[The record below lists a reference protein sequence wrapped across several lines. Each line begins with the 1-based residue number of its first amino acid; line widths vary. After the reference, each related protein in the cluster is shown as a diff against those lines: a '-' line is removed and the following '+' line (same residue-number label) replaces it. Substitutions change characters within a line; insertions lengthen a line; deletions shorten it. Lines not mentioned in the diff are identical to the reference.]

1 MIHAIL
7 GQLLQQNC
15 HNCAKI
21 LQLIRIFCSIFD
33 FKQIIIAL
41 IELDTTDRKILAEL
55 QANGRISN
63 TELARKIGLS
73 ESPCL
78 RRVRNLEASGLIA
91 GYSALLDHRKLDLE
105 IVAYVQV
112 NLDQRSEADTNAFVK
127 AVTNA
132 PWIVECVA
140 ISGTHDYLLKVA
152 ARNIDHFGELTM
164 KKLLRFPGVTDV
176 TSNLVLASIKD
187 NFGSAVWP
195 VK

>member
-1 MIHAIL
+1 L
-7 GQLLQQNC
+7 T
-15 HNCAKI
+15 
-21 LQLIRIFCSIFD
+21 
-33 FKQIIIAL
+33 
-41 IELDTTDRKILAEL
+41 ELDLTDKKILAEL

-63 TELARKIGLS
+63 TELSRKVSLS

-78 RRVRNLEASGLIA
+78 RRVRNLEDDGVIG
-91 GYSALLDHRKLDLE
+91 GYSALLDHRKLGLE

-127 AVTNA
+127 AVRKA

-140 ISGTHDYLLKVA
+140 ISGTHDYLLKIA
-152 ARNIDHFGELTM
+152 ARSIDHFGELTM

-187 NFGSAVWP
+187 NYGNAMWP

>member
-1 MIHAIL
+1 MV
-7 GQLLQQNC
+7 
-15 HNCAKI
+15 
-21 LQLIRIFCSIFD
+21 S
-33 FKQIIIAL
+33 
-41 IELDTTDRKILAEL
+41 ELDVTDKKILAEL

-63 TELARKIGLS
+63 TDLARKVGLS

-78 RRVRNLEASGLIA
+78 RRVRKLEEDGVIA
-91 GYSALLDHRKLDLE
+91 GYSALLDHRKLGLDM
-105 IVAYVQV
+105 VAYVQV
-112 NLDQRSEADTNAFVK
+112 NLDQRSEADTNAFMNAVK
-127 AVTNA
+127 KA

-152 ARNIDHFGELTM
+152 ATNIDHYGELTM

-187 NFGSAVWP
+187 NYGSVVWP

>member
-1 MIHAIL
+1 MV
-7 GQLLQQNC
+7 
-15 HNCAKI
+15 
-21 LQLIRIFCSIFD
+21 S
-33 FKQIIIAL
+33 
-41 IELDTTDRKILAEL
+41 ELDVTDKKILAEL

-63 TELARKIGLS
+63 TDLARKVGLS

-78 RRVRNLEASGLIA
+78 RRVRKLEEDGVIA
-91 GYSALLDHRKLDLE
+91 GYSALLDHRKLGLDM
-105 IVAYVQV
+105 VAYVQV
-112 NLDQRSEADTNAFVK
+112 NLDQRSEADTNAFMNAVK
-127 AVTNA
+127 KA

-152 ARNIDHFGELTM
+152 ATNIDHDGELTM

-187 NFGSAVWP
+187 NYGSVVWP

>member
-1 MIHAIL
+1 MVT
-7 GQLLQQNC
+7 
-15 HNCAKI
+15 
-21 LQLIRIFCSIFD
+21 
-33 FKQIIIAL
+33 
-41 IELDTTDRKILAEL
+41 ELDVTDHKILAEL

-63 TELARKIGLS
+63 TDLSRKVGLS

-78 RRVRNLEASGLIA
+78 RRVRNLEGDGVIA
-91 GYSALLDHRKLDLE
+91 GYSAILDHRKLGLE
-105 IVAYVQV
+105 MVAYVQV

-127 AVTNA
+127 AVKKA
-132 PWIVECVA
+132 QWIVECVA

-187 NFGSAVWP
+187 NYGKIMWP
-195 VK
+195 VGSDPGTDRGSVPKFKLK

>member
-1 MIHAIL
+1 MV
-7 GQLLQQNC
+7 
-15 HNCAKI
+15 
-21 LQLIRIFCSIFD
+21 
-33 FKQIIIAL
+33 
-41 IELDTTDRKILAEL
+41 ELDKTDKKILAEL

-63 TELARKIGLS
+63 SDLSRKVGLS

-78 RRVRNLEASGLIA
+78 SRVRKLEDDGVIA
-91 GYSALLDHRKLDLE
+91 GYSALLDHRKLGLDM
-105 IVAYVQV
+105 VAYVQV

-127 AVTNA
+127 AVKKA

-152 ARNIDHFGELTM
+152 ATNIDHFGELTM

-187 NFGSAVWP
+187 NYGNAMWP

>member
-1 MIHAIL
+1 MA
-7 GQLLQQNC
+7 
-15 HNCAKI
+15 
-21 LQLIRIFCSIFD
+21 D
-33 FKQIIIAL
+33 
-41 IELDTTDRKILAEL
+41 LDLTDRKILTEL
-55 QANGRISN
+55 QADGRISN
-63 TELARKIGLS
+63 TELSRKVGLS

-78 RRVRNLEASGLIA
+78 RRVRKLEEDGVIT
-91 GYSALLDHRKLDLE
+91 GYSTLLDRRKLGLE

-112 NLDQRSEADTNAFVK
+112 NLDQRSEADTNAFVQ
-127 AVTNA
+127 AVRKV

-187 NFGSAVWP
+187 NFGSVTWP
-195 VK
+195 VYL

>member
-1 MIHAIL
+1 MV
-7 GQLLQQNC
+7 
-15 HNCAKI
+15 
-21 LQLIRIFCSIFD
+21 S
-33 FKQIIIAL
+33 
-41 IELDTTDRKILAEL
+41 ELDATDKKILAEL

-63 TELARKIGLS
+63 TDLARKVGLS

-78 RRVRNLEASGLIA
+78 RRVRKLEDDGVIA
-91 GYSALLDHRKLDLE
+91 GYSALLDHRKLGLDM
-105 IVAYVQV
+105 VAYVQV
-112 NLDQRSEADTNAFVK
+112 NLDQRSEADTNAFMNAVK
-127 AVTNA
+127 KA

-152 ARNIDHFGELTM
+152 ATNIDHYGELTM

-187 NFGSAVWP
+187 NYGSVMWP

>member
-1 MIHAIL
+1 MT
-7 GQLLQQNC
+7 
-15 HNCAKI
+15 
-21 LQLIRIFCSIFD
+21 
-33 FKQIIIAL
+33 
-41 IELDTTDRKILAEL
+41 ELDPTDRKILAAL
-55 QANGRISN
+55 QANGRMSN
-63 TELARKIGLS
+63 TDLSRKVGLS

-78 RRVRNLEASGLIA
+78 RRVRKLENDGVIA

-127 AVTNA
+127 AVKKA
-132 PWIVECVA
+132 SWIVECVA
-140 ISGTHDYLLKVA
+140 ISGTHDYLLKIA
-152 ARNIDHFGELTM
+152 ARNIDHFGLLTM

-187 NFGSAVWP
+187 NYGTAMWP

>member
-1 MIHAIL
+1 M
-7 GQLLQQNC
+7 
-15 HNCAKI
+15 
-21 LQLIRIFCSIFD
+21 
-33 FKQIIIAL
+33 
-41 IELDTTDRKILAEL
+41 IELDATDRKILSEL

-78 RRVRNLEASGLIA
+78 RRVRNLEDDGVIA
-91 GYSALLDHRKLDLE
+91 GYSALLDHRELGLE

-112 NLDQRSEADTNAFVK
+112 NLDQRSEADTNEFVK
-127 AVTNA
+127 AVKKA
-132 PWIVECVA
+132 PWVIECVA

-152 ARNIDHFGELTM
+152 ARNIDHFGALTM

-187 NFGSAVWP
+187 NYGSVVWP
-195 VK
+195 V

>member
-1 MIHAIL
+1 VA
-7 GQLLQQNC
+7 
-15 HNCAKI
+15 
-21 LQLIRIFCSIFD
+21 D
-33 FKQIIIAL
+33 
-41 IELDTTDRKILAEL
+41 LDLTDRKILTEL
-55 QANGRISN
+55 QADGRISN
-63 TELARKIGLS
+63 TELSRKVGLS

-78 RRVRNLEASGLIA
+78 RRVRKLEEDGVIT
-91 GYSALLDHRKLDLE
+91 GYSTLLDRRKLGLE

-112 NLDQRSEADTNAFVK
+112 NLDQRSEADTSAFVQ
-127 AVTNA
+127 AVRKA

-187 NFGSAVWP
+187 KFGSVTWP
-195 VK
+195 VYL

>member
-1 MIHAIL
+1 MADL
-7 GQLLQQNC
+7 DLTDQ
-15 HNCAKI
+15 KI
-21 LQLIRIFCSIFD
+21 LT
-33 FKQIIIAL
+33 A
-41 IELDTTDRKILAEL
+41 L
-55 QANGRISN
+55 QADGRISN
-63 TELARKIGLS
+63 TDLSRKVGLS

-78 RRVRNLEASGLIA
+78 RRVRKLEEDGVIT
-91 GYSALLDHRKLDLE
+91 GYSALLDNRKLGLE

-112 NLDQRSEADTNAFVK
+112 NLDQRSEADTNAFVQ
-127 AVTNA
+127 AVRKA

-187 NFGSAVWP
+187 KFGSVTWP
-195 VK
+195 VYL